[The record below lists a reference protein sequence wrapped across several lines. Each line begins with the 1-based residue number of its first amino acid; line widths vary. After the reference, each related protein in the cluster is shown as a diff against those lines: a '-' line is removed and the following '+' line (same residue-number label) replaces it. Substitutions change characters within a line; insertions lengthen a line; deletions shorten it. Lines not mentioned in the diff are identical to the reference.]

1 MNEVLVTEEW
11 TKEQVEIWENVHK
24 YTKQILY
31 GDWKK
36 AIRFFH
42 SEYSG
47 WNSGGLIPA
56 TKTDII
62 NEFQKKGTKKIL
74 SYSLTPISIN
84 IFSNVAI
91 VNYFF
96 SIEFKNNN
104 GDNKIKRTRNMD
116 ILLRQKEGWILIG
129 DYSEKCN

>member
-1 MNEVLVTEEW
+1 MSS
-11 TKEQVEIWENVHK
+11 
-24 YTKQILY
+24 
-31 GDWKK
+31 KK
-36 AIRFFH
+36 KR
-42 SEYSG
+42 
-47 WNSGGLIPA
+47 
-56 TKTDII
+56 
-62 NEFQKKGTKKIL
+62 TKKIL